1 MQNIGAFPLRKT
13 DDINLKG
20 DVFPCF
26 NWRIIM
32 NYQWISPNL
41 EMFFP
46 PVSCHILAKRLMSGG
61 LTMEWP
67 GSAEGAAAVRAVSSH
82 RSTTAAGGHPMVSP
96 PEEKVKNHMVM
107 AGAIFW
113 TQSVLGVVF
122 FPAGFGSRR
131 ILRKKHVEQLWE
143 PLWIHMADQNS
154 LAFLQR
160 PTMMPSHSW
169 QILHTQKTINVYSS
183 TSYPT

>member
-113 TQSVLGVVF
+113 TQSVLGVF
-122 FPAGFGSRR
+122 FSCRLWFQKNFEKKTCWTT
-131 ILRKKHVEQLWE
+131 LRTTLN
-143 PLWIHMADQNS
+143 HMADQNS

-183 TSYPT
+183 TSYST

>member
-1 MQNIGAFPLRKT
+1 
-13 DDINLKG
+13 
-20 DVFPCF
+20 
-26 NWRIIM
+26 M

-46 PVSCHILAKRLMSGG
+46 PVSCHILAKRVMSGG

-82 RSTTAAGGHPMVSP
+82 RSTRAAGGHPMVSP

-113 TQSVLGVVF
+113 TQSVLGVF
-122 FPAGFGSRR
+122 FSCRLWFQKNFE
-131 ILRKKHVEQLWE
+131 KK
-143 PLWIHMADQNS
+143 
-154 LAFLQR
+154 
-160 PTMMPSHSW
+160 TC
-169 QILHTQKTINVYSS
+169 
-183 TSYPT
+183 

>member
-1 MQNIGAFPLRKT
+1 
-13 DDINLKG
+13 
-20 DVFPCF
+20 
-26 NWRIIM
+26 M

-113 TQSVLGVVF
+113 TQSVLGVF
-122 FPAGFGSRR
+122 FSCRLWFQKNFE
-131 ILRKKHVEQLWE
+131 KK
-143 PLWIHMADQNS
+143 
-154 LAFLQR
+154 
-160 PTMMPSHSW
+160 TC
-169 QILHTQKTINVYSS
+169 
-183 TSYPT
+183 